1 MLRVFLF
8 LLNAYLLLSIDPRN
22 SYTLRKNIVMK
33 TTQLEDVELSNSS
46 SRKKKFNSA
55 AEKAG
60 LPPGTLVHIGK
71 KHKSDCKIS
80 VTQYS
85 KETLMQRE
93 LHSIKELEHLR
104 NDHLIT
110 WINVDG
116 LSDVATIESIGEFLN
131 IHPLV
136 LEDIL
141 STHQRPKL
149 EEYDNFLYI
158 VIKDTEISLDKKLN
172 LQYEQI
178 SILLLDHYV
187 VTFKEKSDDTFTSIY
202 SHLSSRNCR
211 IRQFDSDYLAY
222 VIIDTIVDKY
232 FVIEDHLDVVLG
244 PLENNIF
251 FDSDENL
258 LHTIQRIKRS
268 LISMRR
274 NIAPVRE
281 LLAALQRS
289 DSDLIHEKTVRYF
302 GDVYDHVLRVM
313 DSLDSFRDR
322 MSDMHDIYLSSLSN
336 KMNETIK
343 ILTIFTSIFIPMT
356 FIAGVYG
363 MNFDYLP
370 ELRWRWG
377 YPAIW
382 VVFISL
388 GIGMLIFFRKKKWI

>member
-1 MLRVFLF
+1 MLLKKQVFL
-8 LLNAYLLLSIDPRN
+8 
-22 SYTLRKNIVMK
+22 
-33 TTQLEDVELSNSS
+33 LEHW
-46 SRKKKFNSA
+46 
-55 AEKAG
+55 
-60 LPPGTLVHIGK
+60 VHIGK
-71 KHKSDCKIS
+71 KHEPDCKIS

-85 KETLMQRE
+85 KETLIQRE
-93 LHSIKELEHLR
+93 LHSVKELEHLR

-116 LSDVATIESIGEFLN
+116 LSDVTTIESIGKFLN

-141 STHQRPKL
+141 STHQRPKV

-158 VIKDTEISLDKKLN
+158 VIKDLEINPDNELG

-202 SHLSSRNCR
+202 NHLNNRNSR

-232 FVIEDHLDVVLG
+232 FVIENHLDDVLG

-251 FDSDENL
+251 FNSDENL
-258 LHTIQRIKRS
+258 LQTIQRIKRS
-268 LISMRR
+268 LVSMRR

-289 DSDLIHEKTVRYF
+289 DSDLIQERTMRYF

-313 DSLDSFRDR
+313 DSVDSFRDR

-363 MNFDYLP
+363 MNFEHMP
-370 ELRWRWG
+370 ELKWRWG

-388 GIGMLIFFRKKKWI
+388 GIGMFIFFRKKKWI